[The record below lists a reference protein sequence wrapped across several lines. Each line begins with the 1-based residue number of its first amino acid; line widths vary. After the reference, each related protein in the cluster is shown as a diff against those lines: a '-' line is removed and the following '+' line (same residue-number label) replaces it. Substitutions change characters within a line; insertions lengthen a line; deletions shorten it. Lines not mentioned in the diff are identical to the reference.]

1 MLAGPHLAP
10 EEVGCSERGPPT
22 YRALASALHLQQ
34 QQHVL
39 PKKGFLGRKGRET
52 ESKDTVGNPSALGS
66 H

>member
-10 EEVGCSERGPPT
+10 EEVGCSERG
-22 YRALASALHLQQ
+22 LASALHLQQ

-52 ESKDTVGNPSALGS
+52 ESEDTVGNPSALGS